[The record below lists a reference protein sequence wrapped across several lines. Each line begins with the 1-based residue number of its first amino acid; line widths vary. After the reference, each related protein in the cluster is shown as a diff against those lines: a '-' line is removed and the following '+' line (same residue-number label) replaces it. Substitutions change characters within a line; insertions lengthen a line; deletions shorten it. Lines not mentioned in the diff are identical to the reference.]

1 MTIVLPGSN
10 CQCYACIFKGVKTDE
25 RLESIIIVVDFLAH
39 FTSDNSSFS
48 KMGLENE
55 LLYTIMTGHVHVPGP
70 LDSAH
75 VVAFLEDPLTT
86 FTTLLTVLAKFNLS
100 LFCSYNDLHAT
111 ELSVLSNAVVDC
123 IDPGA

>member
-1 MTIVLPGSN
+1 MAIVLPGSN

-39 FTSDNSSFS
+39 FTSDNSCFS

-75 VVAFLEDPLTT
+75 VVAFLEDPLTA
-86 FTTLLTVLAKFNLS
+86 FATLLTMLAKFNLS

-111 ELSVLSNAVVDC
+111 ELSVVSNAVVDC